1 MPVLF
6 ICSIWKICTKLAKKF
21 VSVYLYHLME
31 NQNKLSAQPN
41 NGSVISDYCPNG
53 QEEQMNNP
61 HTFEMT
67 FT

>member
-1 MPVLF
+1 
-6 ICSIWKICTKLAKKF
+6 
-21 VSVYLYHLME
+21 ME